1 MLRKLFCIL
10 SVLVSFIMLFSSC
23 SDIETVELNQR
34 LIIEAVGID
43 SKDGKYEVTIEG
55 LDSFTVGSTGTDVS
69 SENITRCY
77 FFEGET
83 IGMAMN
89 QISVRT
95 GLIPLFSQARVLV
108 IGKKTAETE
117 LQAVLDFFRREY
129 TTRTDILIAVSDT
142 TAKEVLSSDFGK
154 SISAGKIIETA
165 LDSGKHTSR
174 CIYMPLYKF
183 LNNLKN
189 EASSAFCP
197 LICTKKNEFSELYE
211 IDIHGT
217 AVFYGDKST
226 VLTSEETLALS
237 VFLNKTSNGDLS
249 IKTDKGVCTVEIIDC
264 DTRIK
269 TETENG
275 KIHFLIENNLRC
287 DIPEFLSP
295 EFSSLTPGD
304 TEKIA
309 FLTAQHLAEKQ
320 AGIIDKFYFGQKFD
334 IFNFGRRIDLKN
346 HKLYTEYI
354 RKTDKYRENVICD
367 IKTSVSVRRIGK
379 ILLDNSK
386 EK

>member
-1 MLRKLFCIL
+1 MLKRLSGVIAVLLTLMIL
-10 SVLVSFIMLFSSC
+10 CSSC
-23 SDIETVELNQR
+23 SEIETVELNER

-43 SKDGKYEVTIEG
+43 AKDGKYEVTIEG
-55 LDSFTVGSTGTDVS
+55 LDSFTVGSAGTDVS
-69 SENITRCY
+69 SGSITRCY

-89 QISVRT
+89 QISTRT

-129 TTRTDILIAVSDT
+129 TTRTDILIAVAET
-142 TAKEVLSSDFGK
+142 TAKEILSSDFGK

-165 LDSGKHTSR
+165 LDSGKYTGRS
-174 CIYMPLYKF
+174 IYMPLYKF
-183 LNNLKN
+183 LNDLKN

-197 LICTKKNEFSELYE
+197 FIGTRKNEFSELYE
-211 IDIHGT
+211 IDIGGT
-217 AVFYGDKST
+217 AVFYGNKST

-237 VFLNKTSNGDLS
+237 VLLGKTANGDLS
-249 IKTDKGVCTVEIIDC
+249 IKTDKGTCTVEIIDC
-264 DTRIK
+264 DTRVK
-269 TETENG
+269 TTVSNG
-275 KIHFLIENNLRC
+275 KIHFSAENNLRC
-287 DIPEFLSP
+287 DIPEFSAP
-295 EFSSLTPGD
+295 EFSSLTPED

-309 FLTAQHLAEKQ
+309 HLTAEYLAKKQ
-320 AGIIDKFYFGQKFD
+320 AQIIDKFYFEQKFD

-346 HKLYTEYI
+346 HQLYTEYI
-354 RKTDKYRENVICD
+354 KNTDVFKDKISCD

-386 EK
+386 DK

>member
-1 MLRKLFCIL
+1 MLKKLFCIL
-10 SVLVSFIMLFSSC
+10 PFLLSFIILSSSC

-43 SKDGKYEVTIEG
+43 MKNGKYEVTIEG

-69 SENITRCY
+69 SESITRCY

-108 IGKKTAETE
+108 IGKETAEKE

-165 LDSGKHTSR
+165 LDSGKYTSR

-197 LICTKKNEFSELYE
+197 LIGIRKNEFSKLYE

-249 IKTDKGVCTVEIIDC
+249 IKTDKGICTVEIIDC
-264 DTRIK
+264 DTKIK
-269 TETENG
+269 TETRNG
-275 KIHFLIENNLRC
+275 NIHFFIENDLRC

-295 EFSSLTPGD
+295 RFSSLTPED
-304 TEKIA
+304 TEEIA
-309 FLTAQHLAEKQ
+309 FLTAKHIAEKQ
-320 AGIIDKFYFGQKFD
+320 AEIIDKFYREQKFD
-334 IFNFGRRIDLKN
+334 IFNFGRRIDLKD
-346 HKLYTEYI
+346 HKLYEEYI
-354 RKTDKYRENVICD
+354 NSTDIYRDNTVCD
-367 IKTSVSVRRIGK
+367 IKTSVSIRRIGK
-379 ILLDNSK
+379 ILLDNSN
-386 EK
+386 EE